1 MSYCEVIMLVKINA
15 RGKGGGSG
23 PIDYL
28 LGKDRQRE
36 LARVLRGDPEE
47 TRELI
52 NSLDFSRNYTS
63 GTLSFEEENIP
74 ETDKQKLMDSF
85 ETYLLAGLGK
95 NQFTCLW
102 VEHRDKG
109 RLELNFVIP
118 NVELQ
123 SGKRLQPYYD
133 KVDRKR
139 VNAWQQ
145 IINDQYGYS
154 DPHDPSKRRFQ
165 IIPSNLSLDRK
176 KAVEAITRALAA
188 LVDAGVITNR
198 NDVITELKANGFEVA
213 RETKNSISIKDQ
225 NNKNIRL
232 KGALYERY
240 FKCCGEN
247 AAEIRRTI
255 EDYRECRQERINSTK
270 QELKKEYQAKCKYNR
285 ERYRTKSKKE
295 PEKTQSLITETTD
308 YFQLRNSDRNIT
320 HNRDLTNNQTIKYPV
335 IKEVN
340 EHVRN
345 RETIAEILRNAVRAV
360 RAAVFRSK
368 CYYQRTKRA
377 NNITIEQ
384 YKQRKMYIESSSG
397 VDFKY

>member
-1 MSYCEVIMLVKINA
+1 MLVKINA
-15 RGKGGGSG
+15 RGKGGGCG

-36 LARVLRGDPEE
+36 LAIVLRGDPEE

-52 NSLDFSRNYTS
+52 DSLDFSRNYTS
-63 GTLSFEEENIP
+63 GTLSFEEENIL
-74 ETDKQKLMDSF
+74 ETDKQNLMDSF
-85 ETYLLAGLGK
+85 ETYLLAGLSK
-95 NQFTCLW
+95 NQYSCLW

-139 VNAWQQ
+139 VNSWQQ
-145 IINDQYGYS
+145 IINDQFGYS

-165 IIPSNLSLDRK
+165 IIPSDLPLDRK
-176 KAVEAITRALAA
+176 KAIEAITGALTA
-188 LVDAGVITNR
+188 LVDVGAIQSRG
-198 NDVITELKANGFEVA
+198 DVIAELKASGFEIA

-232 KGALYERY
+232 KGALYERD

-247 AAEIRRTI
+247 AAEIKRTI
-255 EDYRECRQERINSTK
+255 ESYRECRQERIDSTK

-285 ERYRTKSKKE
+285 ERYRTKPKKE
-295 PEKTQSLITETTD
+295 PEKTQLLITETNNN
-308 YFQLRNSDRNIT
+308 FQPRNSNRGINN
-320 HNRDLTNNQTIKYPV
+320 NRDLTNNQTIKHPV
-335 IKEVN
+335 IKEVKN
-340 EHVRN
+340 HVRN
-345 RETIAEILRNAVRAV
+345 RATISEIIRNSVRAV

-368 CYYQRTKRA
+368 CRYQRTERA
-377 NNITIEQ
+377 NNFTFEQ
-384 YKQRKMYIESSSG
+384 YKQRKRHIESESG
-397 VDFKY
+397 LDFKY